1 MVHPVVKMKNTSKM
15 MLRILIIYGLLL
27 TLIIGLTEFKT
38 KILRDAG
45 RSKGKYKFF
54 NIKC

>member
-1 MVHPVVKMKNTSKM
+1 MVHPAVKMKNSSKM
-15 MLRILIIYGLLL
+15 MLQILIIYGLLL

-45 RSKGKYKFF
+45 RPKGKYQFF
-54 NIKC
+54 NI

>member
-1 MVHPVVKMKNTSKM
+1 MVHPAVKMTNTSKM
-15 MLRILIIYGLLL
+15 MLQILIIYGLLL

-45 RSKGKYKFF
+45 RSKGKYQFF
-54 NIKC
+54 NI